1 MPTVIFDFVLLA
13 VLQRG
18 TTNHFEW
25 GNISRLRV
33 RRGGFNKQVNK
44 GEMNGFA
51 FSFIAR
57 RNERVWN
64 RLGRFLKML
73 IISMSYTD
81 IGRHIN
87 KLINVS

>member
-1 MPTVIFDFVLLA
+1 
-13 VLQRG
+13 
-18 TTNHFEW
+18 
-25 GNISRLRV
+25 
-33 RRGGFNKQVNK
+33 
-44 GEMNGFA
+44 MNGFA

-64 RLGRFLKML
+64 RLGRFLKTL

>member
-13 VLQRG
+13 VLQRE

-44 GEMNGFA
+44 GG
-51 FSFIAR
+51 
-57 RNERVWN
+57 NERV
-64 RLGRFLKML
+64 RL
-73 IISMSYTD
+73 
-81 IGRHIN
+81 
-87 KLINVS
+87 